1 MLDLITL
8 SCALRLPF
16 SPSDAVAPLAAA
28 AIASAALLSPPPAL
42 AVVSPTEAITEAAVS
57 AHPVLRSLSPVYFP
71 GFVDKVAD
79 VLIDVPNSRPGALFK
94 AVDTGLDA
102 LLTVPK
108 DKLGAAAIEEAFSG
122 LDTSTC
128 DLVPLPSPE
137 LFSKFKDTEVA
148 KVDAAKLKAA
158 VDVLKETTKSVK
170 RTDTG
175 VCLPSPEALT
185 KIALIQTEASAAVDP
200 AAAAKFAAEA
210 KKLGGAVNP
219 RNVLPLVPYVEP
231 GGLLPRSFP
240 ADQLA
245 RFKKAGFALEAA
257 QKQALKAQKGG
268 GLSGMAVRGA
278 PAS

>member
-1 MLDLITL
+1 MLPLITIG
-8 SCALRLPF
+8 CALRLP
-16 SPSDAVAPLAAA
+16 SPTDVAAPLAAA
-28 AIASAALLSPPPAL
+28 ALASAVALSPTPAL
-42 AVVSPTEAITEAAVS
+42 AVGTPTEAITEAAVA

-71 GFVDKVAD
+71 GFCDKVAD
-79 VLIDVPNSRPGALFK
+79 LIIDIPNSRPGALYK
-94 AVDTGLDA
+94 TVDAGIDA

-108 DKLGAAAIEEAFSG
+108 DKLGKEAIDEAFSG

-128 DLVPLPSPE
+128 DLVPLPSKDI
-137 LFSKFKDTEVA
+137 FAKFKDTEVS
-148 KVDAAKLKAA
+148 KVDASKIKAA
-158 VDVLKETTKSVK
+158 VDVLTEATKGVK

-175 VCLPSPEALT
+175 VCLPSPESLT
-185 KIALIQTEASAAVDP
+185 KIALVQTEAQSSVDP
-200 AAAAKFAAEA
+200 AAGAKFAAEA

-219 RNVLPLVPYVEP
+219 RNALPLVPYVEP

-257 QKQALKAQKGG
+257 QKQALKKGG
-268 GLSGMAVRGA
+268 GVVVVRPP

>member
-1 MLDLITL
+1 MFVQPRTIDGTNGLETIGQ
-8 SCALRLPF
+8 AQIF
-16 SPSDAVAPLAAA
+16 
-28 AIASAALLSPPPAL
+28 
-42 AVVSPTEAITEAAVS
+42 PTA
-57 AHPVLRSLSPVYFP
+57 
-71 GFVDKVAD
+71 
-79 VLIDVPNSRPGALFK
+79 
-94 AVDTGLDA
+94 
-102 LLTVPK
+102 
-108 DKLGAAAIEEAFSG
+108 
-122 LDTSTC
+122 TST
-128 DLVPLPSPE
+128 
-137 LFSKFKDTEVA
+137 
-148 KVDAAKLKAA
+148 
-158 VDVLKETTKSVK
+158 
-170 RTDTG
+170 
-175 VCLPSPEALT
+175 
-185 KIALIQTEASAAVDP
+185 AAVDP

>member
-28 AIASAALLSPPPAL
+28 AVASAALLSPPPAL

-128 DLVPLPSPE
+128 DLGVLEFGEE
-137 LFSKFKDTEVA
+137 LG
-148 KVDAAKLKAA
+148 
-158 VDVLKETTKSVK
+158 
-170 RTDTG
+170 R
-175 VCLPSPEALT
+175 
-185 KIALIQTEASAAVDP
+185 
-200 AAAAKFAAEA
+200 
-210 KKLGGAVNP
+210 
-219 RNVLPLVPYVEP
+219 R
-231 GGLLPRSFP
+231 R
-240 ADQLA
+240 
-245 RFKKAGFALEAA
+245 R
-257 QKQALKAQKGG
+257 
-268 GLSGMAVRGA
+268 RGRRRGRRGR
-278 PAS
+278 

>member
-1 MLDLITL
+1 M
-8 SCALRLPF
+8 
-16 SPSDAVAPLAAA
+16 
-28 AIASAALLSPPPAL
+28 
-42 AVVSPTEAITEAAVS
+42 S

>member
-1 MLDLITL
+1 MFDCETNHGKRVLALELD
-8 SCALRLPF
+8 SEADQQRLW
-16 SPSDAVAPLAAA
+16 D
-28 AIASAALLSPPPAL
+28 LL
-42 AVVSPTEAITEAAVS
+42 
-57 AHPVLRSLSPVYFP
+57 
-71 GFVDKVAD
+71 KVAD

-122 LDTSTC
+122 LDTNTC

-185 KIALIQTEASAAVDP
+185 ICIASWKGL
-200 AAAAKFAAEA
+200 
-210 KKLGGAVNP
+210 
-219 RNVLPLVPYVEP
+219 NV
-231 GGLLPRSFP
+231 
-240 ADQLA
+240 
-245 RFKKAGFALEAA
+245 
-257 QKQALKAQKGG
+257 
-268 GLSGMAVRGA
+268 
-278 PAS
+278 